1 MPTRTP
7 HIQQVAVLFVSYV
20 YVNTIYTRKRR
31 DPDTDTN
38 REGSERSKKRK
49 KKGKGMEGKG
59 MERKGTESV
68 GATNTSKNFARCQ
81 NARGKRQVYKG
92 ESLRPQLYGRF
103 Q

>member
-1 MPTRTP
+1 MSIPYIPEREETQILILTERE
-7 HIQQVAVLFVSYV
+7 V
-20 YVNTIYTRKRR
+20 K
-31 DPDTDTN
+31 DP
-38 REGSERSKKRK
+38 K
-49 KKGKGMEGKG
+49 KKKKKGKG

-68 GATNTSKNFARCQ
+68 GATNTGKNFARCQ

>member
-38 REGSERSKKRK
+38 REGSERSKKKK
-49 KKGKGMEGKG
+49 KKGKGMEW
-59 MERKGTESV
+59 KGTESV
-68 GATNTSKNFARCQ
+68 GTTNTGKNFARCQ